1 MKLNNYAIML
11 LLILVM
17 LCGCTHEPEGMIVLE
32 TEEPISTFDHDSIKE
47 RISSRSEEI
56 GAMYYDIYLA
66 SEKTEPKDRWS
77 EVLLPQSSIDAIENR
92 LMEAEIDVLDSTEK
106 YPSYLP
112 LPEKL
117 YAFLDAVQAGD
128 PAEYEVVAIENSGS
142 LAYRLF
148 VNNESGLFIHLITY
162 NFESA
167 ECCNYELHEVLDWE
181 LTEKKNFFYRIYPAG
196 DKHYADY
203 MLIRTT
209 PPDTDLWDLTFQYI
223 YPAEYTGT
231 NIFLIDWEEGNWG
244 ELSFNDVW
252 EYLYY
257 YNEGDQYCSILE
269 SFAWEDGF
277 YNVPASIFEE
287 TILPY
292 FNIEAGDLQNMAQYN
307 SEFDSYPWRQIE
319 TNDFVFL
326 YYYTCEPQVVA
337 YKSNPDGTITLTVE
351 MLSTDLKLD
360 CLFAH
365 EVTVRPLSDSTFQY
379 VGNKVTFQT
388 EYGLPFCEPRL
399 TWN

>member
-1 MKLNNYAIML
+1 MKLSKCVL
-11 LLILVM
+11 TLVLILAL
-17 LCGCTHEPEGMIVLE
+17 LCGCKHESVAITTTEPNEVINEVSTLE
-32 TEEPISTFDHDSIKE
+32 D
-47 RISSRSEEI
+47 RLVSRSKEI
-56 GAMYYDIYLA
+56 AEIYYDIYSA
-66 SEKTEPKDRWS
+66 AEKTEPEDQWS
-77 EVLLPQSSIDAIENR
+77 MAMLSQSSIDAIESR
-92 LMEAEIDVLDSTEK
+92 LLEAGIAVLDRTEK

-112 LPEKL
+112 APEKL
-117 YAFLDAVQAGD
+117 YTFLDSVQAGN
-128 PAEYEVVAIENSGS
+128 PAEYEIVSIGDSGS

-148 VNNESGLFIHLITY
+148 TNHENGLFIHTITY
-162 NFESA
+162 DMESE
-167 ECCNYELHEVLDWE
+167 ECRNYELHEVLDWE

-231 NIFLIDWEEGNWG
+231 NIFLIDWEERDWG
-244 ELSFNDVW
+244 ALCFNDVW

-257 YNEGDQYCSILE
+257 YNEGDQYYSILE

-277 YNVPASIFEE
+277 YHVPASIFEE

-292 FNIEAGDLQNMAQYN
+292 FNIEAEDLQNMAQYN
-307 SEFDSYPWRQIE
+307 SEFDSYPWRQIV

-326 YYYTCEPQVVA
+326 HYYTCEPQVVA
-337 YKSNPDGTITLTVE
+337 YKSNSDGTITLTVE
-351 MLSTDLKLD
+351 MLSTDLKMD

-365 EVTVRPLSDSTFQY
+365 EVTVRPFSDGTFHY
-379 VGNKVTFQT
+379 VGNKVIFQT
-388 EYGLPFCEPRL
+388 GYGLPFCEPRS
-399 TWN
+399 TWGLG